1 MNSPIRNRKMIILTL
16 GLLLLGLMLACQAT
30 ATVPGLVTLEP
41 PVITEMPVQVI
52 VEATEPGVVSL
63 PVAPQPDGERD
74 EALVS
79 LYARVNQAVVNV
91 TTFQTENDLLVPTGQ
106 GSGFVVDTDGNIPR

>member
-1 MNSPIRNRKMIILTL
+1 
-16 GLLLLGLMLACQAT
+16 MLPA
-30 ATVPGLVTLEP
+30 
-41 PVITEMPVQVI
+41 I
-52 VEATEPGVVSL
+52 
-63 PVAPQPDGERD
+63 PQSDGEQD

-106 GSGFVVDTDGNIPR
+106 GSGFVVDADGNIVTNAHVVHGAEQVEVTFTDGTARMAELVGEDLNSDLAVLKVE